1 MAERSRPAPYAY
13 DGLDRIFHE
22 KARLGIVTSLVSQG
36 DGLGFSELK
45 ALCGLT
51 DGNLSRHLQVLEE
64 AGFVRLDKSFE
75 GRRPHTNCRLTEAG
89 RSAFAA
95 YLDAL
100 RQVLEDAARSGKV
113 ASSPDLSPLIPNR
126 A

>member
-1 MAERSRPAPYAY
+1 MADRARAAPYAY

-22 KARLGIVTSLVSQG
+22 KARLGIVTSLVSQT

-45 ALCGLT
+45 TLCGLT

-64 AGFVRLDKSFE
+64 AGFVRIDKSFE

-89 RSAFAA
+89 HSAFAA

-100 RQVLEDAARSGKV
+100 RQVLEDASRSGK
-113 ASSPDLSPLIPNR
+113 AATPAAAPPLIPSR
-126 A
+126 T

>member
-1 MAERSRPAPYAY
+1 MVDRSRPAPYAY

-22 KARLGIVTSLVSQG
+22 KARLGIVTSLVSQSH
-36 DGLGFSELK
+36 GLSFSELK
-45 ALCGLT
+45 VLCGLT

-64 AGFVRLDKSFE
+64 AGFVRIDKSFE
-75 GRRPHTNCRLTEAG
+75 GRRPHTNCQLTEAG
-89 RSAFAA
+89 QSAFAA

-113 ASSPDLSPLIPNR
+113 ASSPDLSPLIPHR